1 MRFDISTVAAVS
13 TRYLFLI
20 KFFFICIY
28 LFIYLFMCSYG
39 YPYPLPS
46 ELFFKRG
53 RLVRVEKAEQKPKQM
68 KIVIKVQH

>member
-1 MRFDISTVAAVS
+1 M
-13 TRYLFLI
+13 
-20 KFFFICIY
+20 Y